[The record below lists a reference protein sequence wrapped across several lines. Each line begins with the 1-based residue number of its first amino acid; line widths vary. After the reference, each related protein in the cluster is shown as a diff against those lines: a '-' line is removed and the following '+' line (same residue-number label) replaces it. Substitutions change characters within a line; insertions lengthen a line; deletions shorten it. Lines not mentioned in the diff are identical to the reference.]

1 MEYCEDEFLQL
12 SGIQHFCFCRR
23 QWALIHIENQWQEN
37 VRTIEGNIIHERCH
51 DGGFIEKRG
60 NLLITRSLSIFS
72 RRLGV
77 SGQCDVVEFSKTE
90 NGCTLYGRE

>member
-51 DGGFIEKRG
+51 DDGFI
-60 NLLITRSLSIFS
+60 
-72 RRLGV
+72 
-77 SGQCDVVEFSKTE
+77 
-90 NGCTLYGRE
+90 